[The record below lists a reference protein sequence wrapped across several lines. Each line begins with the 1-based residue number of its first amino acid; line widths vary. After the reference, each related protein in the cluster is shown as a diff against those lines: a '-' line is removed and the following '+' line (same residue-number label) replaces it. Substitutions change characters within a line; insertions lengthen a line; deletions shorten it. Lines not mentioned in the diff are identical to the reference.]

1 MKIGDTTAGYFI
13 HLLDSAETM
22 GLDRLRLLQDI
33 GLPERDLQDGES
45 RIDLIYLMRLGHTII
60 QRTGAQDIGL
70 TAGTRASITR
80 FGLAGLAAMTA
91 PTLGEALRTLV
102 NLEPLYARC
111 YRGNSQLR
119 RSEGQ
124 WRLSFYSI
132 APYNDYTFFVVD
144 AVLANWVS
152 VIRFLTGRDDL
163 VSGVLIEFPMPVY
176 HEAYTREFGGIVQFH
191 QECNELLLAPEAL
204 EVPVIHRNESLHIS
218 LLRQSE
224 EQLTRIALANTWRNR
239 VQRVLGTMLHGRT
252 PSIDE
257 VATSLGI
264 PSWTLRRKLRDEN
277 ASFQDI
283 VDDMRRDVALSYMRN
298 TELSFGEIS
307 YLLGFS
313 TPGAFQ
319 RAFKRWTDST
329 PGEFRRQRQLERN
342 QR

>member
-1 MKIGDTTAGYFI
+1 
-13 HLLDSAETM
+13 
-22 GLDRLRLLQDI
+22 
-33 GLPERDLQDGES
+33 
-45 RIDLIYLMRLGHTII
+45 
-60 QRTGAQDIGL
+60 
-70 TAGTRASITR
+70 
-80 FGLAGLAAMTA
+80 
-91 PTLGEALRTLV
+91 
-102 NLEPLYARC
+102 
-111 YRGNSQLR
+111 
-119 RSEGQ
+119 
-124 WRLSFYSI
+124 
-132 APYNDYTFFVVD
+132 
-144 AVLANWVS
+144 
-152 VIRFLTGRDDL
+152 
-163 VSGVLIEFPMPVY
+163 
-176 HEAYTREFGGIVQFH
+176 
-191 QECNELLLAPEAL
+191 
-204 EVPVIHRNESLHIS
+204 
-218 LLRQSE
+218 
-224 EQLTRIALANTWRNR
+224 
-239 VQRVLGTMLHGRT
+239 MLHGRT